1 MSTVAEPA
9 DLVLLRHGEAE
20 RMAARDEL
28 RALTLHGREQAH
40 LAGLVLAGKVRR
52 PVRVACSPYL
62 RARETAALVAAA
74 LGVADVAV
82 LAGITPDDDPQR
94 ALARIGEAMPE
105 AGTLVV
111 VTHMPLVGA
120 LFGLLVDGD
129 ARRAPGLGTACGA
142 LFRGELVAPGLMR
155 LVHPVAPH
163 LP

>member
-1 MSTVAEPA
+1 MPESA

-20 RMAARDEL
+20 HIAASDEA
-28 RALTLHGREQAH
+28 RALTLHGREQAR
-40 LAGLVLAGKVRR
+40 LAGLMLAGTVRR

-62 RARETAALVAAA
+62 RARETAVRVAAA

-82 LAGITPDDDPQR
+82 IGDITPDDDPRR
-94 ALARIGEAMPE
+94 ALERIGESMPD

-111 VTHMPLVGA
+111 VTHMPLIGA
-120 LFGLLVDGD
+120 LFGLLVEGD

-155 LVHPVAPH
+155 LVQPVSPQ